1 MELVR
6 EGRFREDLYYRLQVV
21 PIVVPPLRD
30 RPEDIPVLARYFIRQ
45 LTPEGEP
52 PVLGPDALAA
62 LLAHPWRGN
71 VRELRNVIERALAFS
86 PAPDVLQA
94 RHLRFGA

>member
-1 MELVR
+1 M
-6 EGRFREDLYYRLQVV
+6 
-21 PIVVPPLRD
+21 
-30 RPEDIPVLARYFIRQ
+30 
-45 LTPEGEP
+45 
-52 PVLGPDALAA
+52 LGPDALAA

-94 RHLRFGA
+94 RHLRFAA

>member
-1 MELVR
+1 MKVPTR
-6 EGRFREDLYYRLQVV
+6 HRRMSSVDDIRL
-21 PIVVPPLRD
+21 
-30 RPEDIPVLARYFIRQ
+30 
-45 LTPEGEP
+45 
-52 PVLGPDALAA
+52 LGPDALAA

-94 RHLRFGA
+94 RHLRFGT